1 MSQHQKNLKIMGFV
15 FLMDVLINIGDIV
28 ALLTGDIEY
37 FRPMGVGVDVSALA
51 EVGGVS
57 VSDMSTM
64 LAVCIAVIAVI
75 HGIFGMLCV
84 RGANV
89 PSKVGP
95 VVIFG
100 AVLCALSVYGFV
112 SSIVS
117 GVTDFWALFSS
128 FALAVASGYA
138 AYEANCIKKESTR

>member
-1 MSQHQKNLKIMGFV
+1 MSKHQKNLKVMGLV
-15 FLMDVLINIGDIV
+15 FLVDVLILIGDIV
-28 ALLTGDIEY
+28 ALLTGNFED

-57 VSDMSTM
+57 VADMSM
-64 LAVCIAVIAVI
+64 VLVFCVALIAII

-89 PSKVGP
+89 PAKVGP
-95 VVIFG
+95 AIIFG

-112 SSIVS
+112 SGIVQ
-117 GVTDFWALFSS
+117 GNTDIWSLFSS
-128 FALAVASGYA
+128 FALAVAAGYA
-138 AYEANCIKKESTR
+138 AYEANCIKKAGDR